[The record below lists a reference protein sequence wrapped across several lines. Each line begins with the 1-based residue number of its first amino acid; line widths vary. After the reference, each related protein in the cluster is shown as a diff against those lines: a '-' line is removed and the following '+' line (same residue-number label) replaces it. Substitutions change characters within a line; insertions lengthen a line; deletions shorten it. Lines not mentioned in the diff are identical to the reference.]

1 MLKSVKSQMPRA
13 GFTLIEIMIVMAIIG
28 IVALVSIPN
37 YVRSRNQT
45 QKNVCINNL
54 RTIDRLTQQWAF
66 ENQKLGSGSYL
77 LNDSTLLSHFKGSVL
92 PLCPGY
98 GSYSPG
104 ATSAGEPTCSLA
116 ALGHTL

>member
-1 MLKSVKSQMPRA
+1 MVIVGRSDASRY
-13 GFTLIEIMIVMAIIG
+13 GFTLIEIMIVVAIIG
-28 IVALVSIPN
+28 IVALISIPN
-37 YVRSRNQT
+37 YVRSRNET

-66 ENQKLGSGSYL
+66 ENQKLASDSYSL
-77 LNDSTLLSHFKGSVL
+77 TDSTLLSHFKGSVL
-92 PLCPGY
+92 PICPGD

-104 ATSAGEPTCSLA
+104 ATVAVEPTCSLV